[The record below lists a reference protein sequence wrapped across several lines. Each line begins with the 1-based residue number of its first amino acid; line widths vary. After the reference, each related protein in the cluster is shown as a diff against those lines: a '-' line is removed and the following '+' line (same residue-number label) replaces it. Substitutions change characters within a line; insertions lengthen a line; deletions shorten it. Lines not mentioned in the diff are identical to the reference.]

1 MKWIELA
8 NQFWEWIVGA
18 FALTFI
24 RTKLGRF
31 ALKKL
36 ADLMAKPIYDWVI
49 RKGYIKTIEAKAE
62 KQEKELQDAK
72 TKPEI
77 DSAIDRL
84 P

>member
-24 RTKLGRF
+24 RTKLGRYAF
-31 ALKKL
+31 RKL
-36 ADLMAKPIYDWVI
+36 ADLLAKPIYDWTV
-49 RKGYIKTIEAKAE
+49 RKGYIKVATEKAE
-62 KQEKELQDAK
+62 KKEKELQDAK

-77 DSAIDRL
+77 DSAIDNL

>member
-1 MKWIELA
+1 MKWIEYA

-49 RKGYIKTIEAKAE
+49 RKGYIKTVEAKAQE
-62 KQEKELQDAK
+62 QEKELQDAK

>member
-18 FALTFI
+18 LALTFI